1 MQYAKALG
9 AVAAVGAVGV
19 LLLKLLVAAAGPILG
34 MLFGLLMTSLK
45 IGLFVAAGFFL
56 YRMIRKRRDEMAA

>member
-19 LLLKLLVAAAGPILG
+19 FLLKLLVAALAPMVISVLTKA
-34 MLFGLLMTSLK
+34 LM
-45 IGLFVAAGFFL
+45 IGLAVAAAFFL
-56 YRMIRKRRDEMAA
+56 YRMFRRRRDEMEV